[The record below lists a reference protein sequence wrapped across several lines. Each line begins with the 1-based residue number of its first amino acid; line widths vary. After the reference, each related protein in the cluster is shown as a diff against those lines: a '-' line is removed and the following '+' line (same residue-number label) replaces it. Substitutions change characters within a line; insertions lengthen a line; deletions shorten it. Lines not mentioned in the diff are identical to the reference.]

1 MVAAH
6 IDEVLELNFDGT
18 FELPATPTAAH
29 MRKQQEVDA
38 CAAKHTAQQQQSPAA
53 PSVAE
58 LLDPTGQVVGY
69 QVTVETGDAALQA
82 EQVQVAVSSSAEV
95 VVSWGATQSWR
106 TQLPKSNIN
115 ASSTQAWLNSG
126 RIIAHVLLL

>member
-6 IDEVLELNFDGT
+6 NDEVLELNSDGT

-38 CAAKHTAQQQQSPAA
+38 CAAKHTTQQQQQPAA

-58 LLDPTGQVVGY
+58 LLDPSRQVVGY
-69 QVTVETGDAALQA
+69 QITIETGDATLQA

-95 VVSWGATQSWR
+95 AVSWGATNWR

-126 RIIAHVLLL
+126 RIIAHVLLH